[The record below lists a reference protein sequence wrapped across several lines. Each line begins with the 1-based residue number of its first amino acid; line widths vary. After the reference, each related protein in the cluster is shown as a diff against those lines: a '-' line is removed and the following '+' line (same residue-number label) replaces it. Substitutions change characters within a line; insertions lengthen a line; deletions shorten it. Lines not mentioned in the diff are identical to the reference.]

1 MNGAIRRSVTTEM
14 TVLTATPGLNNSST
28 QRLVSQ
34 DTAVCSVIAAAV
46 VLVRNN
52 ESSKVTKIMIINHK
66 LIICSSD
73 IFPVTSDRRICGGSW
88 SRVCHLPNSI
98 SALKETQCSVAKDG
112 KSTIGLHF

>member
-112 KSTIGLHF
+112 KSATGLHF

>member
-34 DTAVCSVIAAAV
+34 DTAVCIVIAAAV

-52 ESSKVTKIMIINHK
+52 ESSKVTKYP
-66 LIICSSD
+66 
-73 IFPVTSDRRICGGSW
+73 F
-88 SRVCHLPNSI
+88 
-98 SALKETQCSVAKDG
+98 SALTLLVWRQEGHPACKKLSGGVLAWLSVW
-112 KSTIGLHF
+112 S